1 MYKKI
6 LVFICCLVLVSE
18 TVKSQVV
25 SVGVWHDN
33 TVQYD
38 APFFLEIL
46 FVNTGSSIFDSVI
59 TANIAINPVNAA
71 PQNWQILT
79 VTQNIPQGIFAP
91 GDSLFINAPLNGGAQ
106 LYQQVG
112 DNLVV
117 IWPSFTVPAN
127 APLNGSVD
135 TSITPL
141 YVIPPTTS
149 INEMIPPFD
158 KASSYYIYDVLGRRY
173 DNIKHISLGSIY
185 IRDGKKYIR
194 K

>member
-6 LVFICCLVLVSE
+6 LVFICCVVLVSK
-18 TVKSQVV
+18 TLKSQVV
-25 SVGVWHDN
+25 SVEGVWHAD
-33 TVQYD
+33 TVQYA
-38 APFFLEIL
+38 APFSLGFWFI
-46 FVNTGSSIFDSVI
+46 NTGNAPIIDSVI
-59 TANIAINPVNAA
+59 IANIAITPVNAA

-79 VTQNIPQGIFAP
+79 FTQNIPQGVFSP
-91 GDSLFINAPLNGGAQ
+91 GDSLYMLNNPLNGGPQ
-106 LYQQVG
+106 LYQQAG

-117 IWPSFTVPAN
+117 IWPSFVVP
-127 APLNGSVD
+127 VTID

-149 INEMIPPFD
+149 INEMIPNFD

-173 DNIKHISLGSIY
+173 DNIKHISIGSMY
-185 IRDGKKYIR
+185 IRDGRKYIR

>member
-6 LVFICCLVLVSE
+6 LVFICCVVLVSE
-18 TVKSQVV
+18 TVNSQVV
-25 SVGVWHDN
+25 SVVGVWHAD
-33 TVQYD
+33 TVQYA
-38 APFFLEIL
+38 APFSLGFWFI
-46 FVNTGSSIFDSVI
+46 NTGNTSILDSVI
-59 TANIAINPVNAA
+59 TANIVISPVNAA

-79 VTQNIPQGIFAP
+79 FTQNIPQGIFAA
-91 GDSLFINAPLNGGAQ
+91 GDSLYMLNNPLNGGPQ
-106 LYQQVG
+106 LYQQAG

-117 IWPSFTVPAN
+117 IWPSFTVPATI
-127 APLNGSVD
+127 D

-149 INEMIPPFD
+149 INEMIPPIN
-158 KASSYYIYDVLGRRY
+158 KAPSYYIYDILGRRY
-173 DNIKHISLGSIY
+173 DNINHISIGSMY

>member
-6 LVFICCLVLVSE
+6 LVFICCVVLVSE
-18 TVKSQVV
+18 TVNSQVV
-25 SVGVWHDN
+25 SVEGVWHAD
-33 TVQYD
+33 TVQYA
-38 APFFLEIL
+38 APFSLEFW
-46 FVNTGSSIFDSVI
+46 FVNTGNTSILDSVI
-59 TANIAINPVNAA
+59 TANIAISPVNAA
-71 PQNWQILT
+71 TQNWQILT
-79 VTQNIPQGIFAP
+79 FTQNIPQGVFSP
-91 GDSLFINAPLNGGAQ
+91 GDSLYMLNNPLNGGPQ
-106 LYQQVG
+106 LYQQAG

-117 IWPSFTVPAN
+117 IWPSFVVP
-127 APLNGSVD
+127 VTID

-173 DNIKHISLGSIY
+173 DNIKHISIGSMY

>member
-6 LVFICCLVLVSE
+6 LVFICCVVLVSE

-25 SVGVWHDN
+25 SVEGVFHSD

-46 FVNTGSSIFDSVI
+46 FVNTGNTPIVDTAI
-59 TANIAINPVNAA
+59 TANIAITPVNAA

-79 VTQNIPQGIFAP
+79 FTQSIPQGVFAP
-91 GDSLFINAPLNGGAQ
+91 GDSLFIDDLNAPLNGGAQ
-106 LYQQVG
+106 LYQQAG

-117 IWPSFTVPAN
+117 IWPSFPVPAT
-127 APLNGSVD
+127 AD
-135 TSITPL
+135 TSITDL

-149 INEMIPPFD
+149 INEMIPPIN
-158 KASSYYIYDVLGRRY
+158 KASSYYIYDILGRRH
-173 DNIKHISLGSIY
+173 DNISHISTGSMY
-185 IRDGKKYIR
+185 IRGGKKYIR

>member
-6 LVFICCLVLVSE
+6 LVFICCVVLVSK
-18 TVKSQVV
+18 TLKSQVV
-25 SVGVWHDN
+25 SVEGVWHAD
-33 TVQYD
+33 TVQYA
-38 APFFLEIL
+38 APFSLGFW
-46 FVNTGSSIFDSVI
+46 FVNTGNTSIIDSAI
-59 TANIAINPVNAA
+59 TANIVITPSNLAS
-71 PQNWQILT
+71 QNWQTLT
-79 VTQNIPQGIFAP
+79 FTQSIPQGVFAP
-91 GDSLFINAPLNGGAQ
+91 GDSIFINDLNAPLQGGAQ
-106 LYQQVG
+106 LYQQAG

-117 IWPSFTVPAN
+117 IWPSFVVPATI
-127 APLNGSVD
+127 D

-149 INEMIPPFD
+149 INEMTPPFD

-173 DNIKHISLGSIY
+173 DNIKHISIGSMY

>member
-1 MYKKI
+1 MYKNI
-6 LVFICCLVLVSE
+6 FVFICCVVLVSE
-18 TVKSQVV
+18 TVNSQVV
-25 SVGVWHDN
+25 NVEGVWHAD
-33 TVQYD
+33 TVQYA
-38 APFFLEIL
+38 APFSLGFW
-46 FVNTGSSIFDSVI
+46 FVNTGNTPIIDTAFL
-59 TANIAINPVNAA
+59 ANIAIVPVNAA
-71 PQNWQILT
+71 PQNWQILNFW
-79 VTQNIPQGIFAP
+79 QIIPQGVFAP
-91 GDSLFINAPLNGGAQ
+91 GDSLFVSDLNAPLNGGAQ
-106 LYQQVG
+106 LYQQAG

-117 IWPSFTVPAN
+117 IWPSFVVPATI
-127 APLNGSVD
+127 D

-173 DNIKHISLGSIY
+173 DNTNHISIGSMY

>member
-6 LVFICCLVLVSE
+6 LVFICCVVLVSE

-25 SVGVWHDN
+25 SVEGVWHAD
-33 TVQYD
+33 TVQY
-38 APFFLEIL
+38 ATPFSLGFW
-46 FVNTGSSIFDSVI
+46 FVNTGNTSIIDSSI
-59 TANIAINPVNAA
+59 TANIAIAPVNAA

-79 VTQNIPQGIFAP
+79 FTQNIPQGIFAP
-91 GDSLFINAPLNGGAQ
+91 GDSLFIDDLNTPLNGGAQ
-106 LYQQVG
+106 LYQQAG

-117 IWPSFTVPAN
+117 IWPSFV
-127 APLNGSVD
+127 APVTID

-141 YVIPPTTS
+141 YVIPPITS
-149 INEMIPPFD
+149 INEMISPIN
-158 KASSYYIYDVLGRRY
+158 KSSSNYIYDILGRRY
-173 DNIKHISLGSIY
+173 DNINDIPIGVMY

>member
-1 MYKKI
+1 MQKKI
-6 LVFICCLVLVSE
+6 LVFICCIVLVSE
-18 TVKSQVV
+18 TIKSQVV
-25 SVGVWHDN
+25 SVGGVWHAD
-33 TVQYD
+33 TVQYA
-38 APFFLEIL
+38 APFSLGFWFI
-46 FVNTGSSIFDSVI
+46 NTGNVTIIDSVVI
-59 TANIAINPVNAA
+59 ANIAITPINAA
-71 PQNWQILT
+71 PQNWQILNF
-79 VTQNIPQGIFAP
+79 TQNIPQGIFAP
-91 GDSLFINAPLNGGAQ
+91 GDSLFISDLNAPLNGGAQ
-106 LYQQVG
+106 LYQQAG

-117 IWPSFTVPAN
+117 IWPSFVVP
-127 APLNGSVD
+127 VTID

-173 DNIKHISLGSIY
+173 DNINHISIGSMY